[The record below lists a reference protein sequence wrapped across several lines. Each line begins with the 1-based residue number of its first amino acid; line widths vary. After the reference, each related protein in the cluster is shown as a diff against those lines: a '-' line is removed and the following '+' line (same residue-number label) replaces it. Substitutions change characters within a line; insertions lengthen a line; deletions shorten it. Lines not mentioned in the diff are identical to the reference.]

1 MFSVQV
7 LGLVAGGFVVI
18 ASLPQI
24 YQIIKTKKTE
34 DLSLPMYI
42 ALNMGIFLW
51 IVYGLFTGQTAI
63 IITNLIF
70 QVMNLSILF
79 LKIKYG

>member
-34 DLSLPMYI
+34 DLSLP
-42 ALNMGIFLW
+42 
-51 IVYGLFTGQTAI
+51 
-63 IITNLIF
+63 
-70 QVMNLSILF
+70 
-79 LKIKYG
+79 